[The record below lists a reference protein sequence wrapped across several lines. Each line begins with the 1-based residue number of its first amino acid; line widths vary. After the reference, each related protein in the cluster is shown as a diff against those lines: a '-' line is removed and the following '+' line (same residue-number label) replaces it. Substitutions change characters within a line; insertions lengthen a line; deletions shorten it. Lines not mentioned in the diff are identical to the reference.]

1 MATTTV
7 TKTSKKEKGSKEP
20 KSAPVSAEEV
30 VPVSPSPPPAAVD
43 ESSNVI
49 AESSPK
55 SSKKRKRAVAS
66 ADELEIDVSLPEPPS
81 KKAMRKAKKGNK
93 LSIATTGDSGT
104 QQAQSTDG
112 NAVDVNGVAPDAT
125 AESAVRSQYG
135 IWIGNLPWTATKDS
149 LRTFLTDHAK
159 VEEDKI
165 TRIHMPPPSGPPNPR
180 QAIKPTNKGFAYV
193 DLTTQEVLD
202 KVISVS
208 ETLMSGRRVL
218 IKNAKS
224 FEGRPEK
231 KEDGASAGGGANGAA
246 GVGEFKSAK
255 PPAKRIFVGNLGFDV
270 EKDDLI
276 EHFTPCGEVV
286 DVHMATFEDTGK
298 CKGFA
303 WVTFDALEA
312 SEAAVKG
319 WTMRPV
325 EKDESESGADGE
337 DVAEEEGTK
346 DMTSK
351 KKAKGNKTRKWFV
364 NRLKGRSL
372 RCEFAEDA
380 ASRYKKRYGKV
391 GAAGKKQDG
400 TAVDVQEGDLAGS
413 SAAPVDAEAS
423 RSMPRA
429 KEGHRGRKNKD
440 ERREPRRVDARTIKP
455 GAALANAQRATT
467 GAIVESKGTRKT
479 FD

>member
-1 MATTTV
+1 
-7 TKTSKKEKGSKEP
+7 
-20 KSAPVSAEEV
+20 
-30 VPVSPSPPPAAVD
+30 
-43 ESSNVI
+43 
-49 AESSPK
+49 
-55 SSKKRKRAVAS
+55 
-66 ADELEIDVSLPEPPS
+66 
-81 KKAMRKAKKGNK
+81 MRKAKKGNN

-413 SAAPVDAEAS
+413 SAAPSPTEKKYHLTESDIAS
-423 RSMPRA
+423 MRELRAADPRQWT
-429 KEGHRGRKNKD
+429 
-440 ERREPRRVDARTIKP
+440 RVR
-455 GAALANAQRATT
+455 LAQRFECSEFFVSLCCHAPEIKKEREQQLEDIKRRW
-467 GAIVESKGTRKT
+467 GRRKT
-479 FD
+479 EARQDRQRRKESWGRDE